1 LPTLSRLLSSL
12 FSTVIVFLWLL
23 QARECPAVV
32 MIGF

>member
-1 LPTLSRLLSSL
+1 LPTLSRLLSSF